1 MKTYLAMILLTDINQ
16 KVRWTVSGE
25 NEAAAVKRIDI
36 LAPWKLLS
44 ITPA

>member
-1 MKTYLAMILLTDINQ
+1 MKTYLTIILLTDINQ
-16 KVRWTVSGE
+16 KVQWTDFGE
-25 NEAAAVKRIDI
+25 NEAAAINRIDI

>member
-1 MKTYLAMILLTDINQ
+1 MKTYLAIILLTDINQ
-16 KVRWTVSGE
+16 KIRWTVSGE
-25 NEAAAVKRIDI
+25 SETAAINRIDI

>member
-1 MKTYLAMILLTDINQ
+1 MKTYLAIILLTDINQ
-16 KVRWTVSGE
+16 KVQWTVSGE
-25 NEAAAVKRIDI
+25 NESAAISRIDI

>member
-1 MKTYLAMILLTDINQ
+1 MKTSLAIILLTDINQ

-25 NEAAAVKRIDI
+25 NEAAAINRIDI
-36 LAPWKLLS
+36 FAPWKLLS